1 MTTRVMVVDD
11 QAMVR
16 RGFRMIVDSEP
27 DMRVVAE
34 AGDGQQ
40 AVVSARRFA
49 PDVVL
54 MDVRMPRMDGLAAA
68 EEILGEHDAVRVLI
82 LTTFDLDEYLYEAL
96 RIGASGF
103 LLKNASPE
111 ELVSAVR
118 VVARG
123 EALLDPA
130 VTRRV
135 IERFATPRRTPSSDH
150 QRLDDLT
157 AREREVLTL
166 IARGLANVEIADR
179 LVVSTSTVKNHVAA
193 VLMKL
198 GLRDRTQAV
207 VFAYEAGLVQPG
219 ESPSAAGA

>member
-34 AGDGQQ
+34 AGDGEQ
-40 AVVSARRFA
+40 AVLSARRFA

>member
-1 MTTRVMVVDD
+1 MATRVMVVDD

-16 RGFRMIVDSEP
+16 RGLRMIVDSEA
-27 DMRVVAE
+27 DLQVVAE
-34 AGDGQQ
+34 AGDGEQ
-40 AVVSARRFA
+40 AVASARRFA

-54 MDVRMPRMDGLAAA
+54 MDIRMPRMDGLAAA
-68 EEILGEHDAVRVLI
+68 REILAEHDAVRVLI
-82 LTTFDLDEYLYEAL
+82 LTTFDLDEHVYEAL

-111 ELVSAVR
+111 ELVNAVR

-135 IERFATPRRTPSSDH
+135 IERFATPDPPRAADRA
-150 QRLDDLT
+150 RLAELT
-157 AREREVLTL
+157 AREREVLAL
-166 IARGLANVEIADR
+166 IAKGLANAEIANR
-179 LVVSTSTVKNHVAA
+179 LVVSTSTVKNHVASI
-193 VLMKL
+193 LMKL

-207 VFAYEAGLVQPG
+207 VFAYEAGLVTPG
-219 ESPSAAGA
+219 ERPVAAEG